1 MAPKMPNFDPKLP
14 YLAISGSSCLKWV
27 EHWLNSHACM
37 IIVMDNYCYKI
48 HTLHFCSLPTNVD
61 GDDIKSMAVIE
72 SEMAIK
78 SGPKIKGNTVNIFV
92 CLSDA
97 KSYS

>member
-1 MAPKMPNFDPKLP
+1 
-14 YLAISGSSCLKWV
+14 
-27 EHWLNSHACM
+27 M

-48 HTLHFCSLPTNVD
+48 HTFHFCSLPTNVD

-78 SGPKIKGNTVNIFV
+78 SGPKINRDSKSGERGEHALAIFLPLL
-92 CLSDA
+92 C
-97 KSYS
+97 

>member
-1 MAPKMPNFDPKLP
+1 
-14 YLAISGSSCLKWV
+14 
-27 EHWLNSHACM
+27 M

-48 HTLHFCSLPTNVD
+48 HTFHFCSLPTNVD

-72 SEMAIK
+72 SEMTIK
-78 SGPKIKGNTVNIFV
+78 SRPKIKGNTVNIFV